1 MFVKNPLLKMLLIGL
16 GGANLLNKAGH
27 EALEHRDGNV
37 QPVRQYRTYQDE
49 PLDVRI
55 KQPVLKGNTLVVN
68 IDNNPLIIT
77 INTEAVDAYEKGV
90 LPINT
95 LANAVL
101 RKYDEQQATVAENF
115 EKEVSQDNVVERSRG
130 LK

>member
-1 MFVKNPLLKMLLIGL
+1 MFLLKMLLIGL

-27 EALEHRDGNV
+27 EALEHGEDKR
-37 QPVRQYRTYQDE
+37 QLVRQYKTYQDE
-49 PLDVRI
+49 PLDMRI

-68 IDNNPLIIT
+68 IDNIPMVIK
-77 INTEAVDAYEKGV
+77 INNEAVDAYEKGV

-101 RKYDEQQATVAENF
+101 RKYDEQQKAVVENY
-115 EKEVSQDNVVERSRG
+115 EQVVSQENIVERSRG